1 MTTPSAPLPPELR
14 GIVSDYIDA
23 TTAAADSTTDAALVL
38 DDDAHLITAH
48 LSGDWD
54 DEDRAHRGRA
64 HQTIMTLL
72 DTATDRD
79 LAAVRDELTAAA
91 ELLLTR

>member
-1 MTTPSAPLPPELR
+1 M
-14 GIVSDYIDA
+14 
-23 TTAAADSTTDAALVL
+23 L